1 MCWSPNTDLVAGGVI
16 AALGVV
22 SFGRAA
28 LAGRRRDLALAAL
41 PLLLG
46 AHQLIESVVWSGWDD
61 GTVSGGAVTAWAVI
75 AFPVLPAFV
84 PLAVALAAGIG
95 RRLRFAPFIAV
106 GVAVSAVFAYALASG
121 PVTAE
126 AVGHTMRYGVHALP
140 AGWLVLAGY
149 LFAALGALFVS
160 PQPDVRLLGTV
171 CTIGVL
177 VCGVLWRYA
186 FASTWCA
193 LAAVASLIIVR
204 WSWRRSRG
212 GRRGPGVAGVMARAP
227 HRIVR

>member
-1 MCWSPNTDLVAGGVI
+1 MCWSPNADLVAGGVI
-16 AALGVV
+16 AALGIA
-22 SFGRAA
+22 SFGRTA
-28 LAGRRRDLALAAL
+28 LAGRRHDLALAAL

-61 GTVSGGAVTAWAVI
+61 GTVSGWAVTAWAVI
-75 AFPVLPAFV
+75 AYPVLPAFV
-84 PLAVALAAGIG
+84 PLAIALAAGTG
-95 RRLRFAPFIAV
+95 RRLRFAPFVAV
-106 GVAVSAVFAYALASG
+106 GLAVSAVLAYALASG

-140 AGWLVLAGY
+140 VGWLVVAGY
-149 LFAALGALFVS
+149 LFATLGALFVS

-171 CTIGVL
+171 GTIGV
-177 VCGVLWRYA
+177 VVSGVLWRYA

-204 WSWRRSRG
+204 WSWRRSRSG
-212 GRRGPGVAGVMARAP
+212 GRGRGVAGIMARPP

>member
-1 MCWSPNTDLVAGGVI
+1 MCWSPNADLVAGAVVG
-16 AALGVV
+16 ALGVA
-22 SFGRAA
+22 SFGRTA

-61 GTVSGGAVTAWAVI
+61 GTVTGWAVTAWAVI

-84 PLAVALAAGIG
+84 PLAVALAAGRG
-95 RRLRFAPFIAV
+95 RRLRFVPFAAV
-106 GVAVSAVFAYALASG
+106 GLTASAVFAYALVSG

-126 AVGHTMRYGVHALP
+126 AVGHTMRYGIHALP
-140 AGWLVLAGY
+140 VGWLVVVGY
-149 LFAALGALFVS
+149 LFATLGALFVS
-160 PQPDVRLLGTV
+160 PQPDIRLLGTV
-171 CTIGVL
+171 GTVGVL
-177 VCGVLWRYA
+177 VCGALWRYA

-204 WSWRRSRG
+204 WSWRRSRRAGRG
-212 GRRGPGVAGVMARAP
+212 GGVAEAMARPP

>member
-1 MCWSPNTDLVAGGVI
+1 MCWSPNADLVAGGVV

-22 SFGRAA
+22 SFGRTAF
-28 LAGRRRDLALAAL
+28 AGRRRDLALAAL

-61 GTVSGGAVTAWAVI
+61 GTVSGWAVTAWAVI
-75 AFPVLPAFV
+75 ALPVLPAFV
-84 PLAVALAAGIG
+84 PLAVTLAAGIG
-95 RRLRFAPFIAV
+95 RRLRFVPFIAA
-106 GVAVSAVFAYALASG
+106 GLAVSAVFAYALASG
-121 PVTAE
+121 PVTAG
-126 AVGHTMRYGVHALP
+126 AVGHTMRYGVHGLP
-140 AGWLVLAGY
+140 VEWLVIVGY
-149 LFAALGALFVS
+149 LFATLGALFVS

-171 CTIGVL
+171 STIGVL
-177 VCGVLWRYA
+177 VCGALWRYA

-212 GRRGPGVAGVMARAP
+212 SRRGRGVAEVMARPP